1 MSIVLKDFKCKVTKK
16 FYKAGQEY
24 DGDRTEELQE
34 LGYVQDSESVEGN
47 LDIKDMKYQ
56 QLKKLAKEMGLD
68 ATGKAEDLIA
78 RIEAVKVTAEVKEDD
93 DESGEGAGTGEAD
106 NEGE

>member
-1 MSIVLKDFKCKVTKK
+1 
-16 FYKAGQEY
+16 
-24 DGDRTEELQE
+24 
-34 LGYVQDSESVEGN
+34 
-47 LDIKDMKYQ
+47 
-56 QLKKLAKEMGLD
+56 MGLD